1 MLKWIFLIAL
11 IANIL
16 IISMFIVEER
26 IERLP
31 PESKLKKWWRKH
43 LIGEDIYGDGF

>member
-1 MLKWIFLIAL
+1 MLAGIILFAF
-11 IANIL
+11 IANVL

-26 IERLP
+26 IEKLP

-43 LIGEDIYGDGF
+43 LIGEDIYGDNF